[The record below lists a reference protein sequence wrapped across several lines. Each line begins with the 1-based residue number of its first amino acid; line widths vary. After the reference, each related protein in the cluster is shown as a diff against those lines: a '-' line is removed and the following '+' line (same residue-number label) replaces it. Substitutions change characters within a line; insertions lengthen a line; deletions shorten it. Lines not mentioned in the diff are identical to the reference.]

1 MCKLKIAPVY
11 QVPVWNYNK
20 NSSYDTAIPLMR
32 IVGFL
37 RTEEHFKKK
46 AIINC
51 GNYLSLPPL
60 HTICFKKKRVI
71 KGSHSMKM
79 SCATLQHISVRA
91 RHRKHLLVGNPLS
104 HSLDH
109 ISDFSKL
116 HFILLAKQ

>member
-46 AIINC
+46 
-51 GNYLSLPPL
+51 P
-60 HTICFKKKRVI
+60 
-71 KGSHSMKM
+71 
-79 SCATLQHISVRA
+79 
-91 RHRKHLLVGNPLS
+91 
-104 HSLDH
+104 
-109 ISDFSKL
+109 
-116 HFILLAKQ
+116 